1 MLQSM
6 ESHRVE
12 HNSVTEQ
19 QQQIFNFPVKKIKS
33 KLYISLP
40 NVLYALLMSGNH
52 CLSWE
57 IANGNEITA
66 GCSDIMCTFKPR
78 ENKDS
83 DSIMFCPVRNMVV
96 EGNTYQL

>member
-1 MLQSM
+1 MPDLLLSM
-6 ESHRVE
+6 GSQRVRHE
-12 HNSVTEQ
+12 VTTEQ
-19 QQQIFNFPVKKIKS
+19 QQQIFNFTVKKKKLS

-40 NVLYALLMSGNH
+40 NVLYALLMSGNR

-78 ENKDS
+78 KNKNIFLS
-83 DSIMFCPVRNMVV
+83 FFYCASVSKI
-96 EGNTYQL
+96 

>member
-1 MLQSM
+1 MPDLLVSM
-6 ESHRVE
+6 GSQRVRHE
-12 HNSVTEQ
+12 VTTEQ

-33 KLYISLP
+33 KLYISLS

-78 ENKDS
+78 ENKNIFLS
-83 DSIMFCPVRNMVV
+83 FFYCASVSKI
-96 EGNTYQL
+96 